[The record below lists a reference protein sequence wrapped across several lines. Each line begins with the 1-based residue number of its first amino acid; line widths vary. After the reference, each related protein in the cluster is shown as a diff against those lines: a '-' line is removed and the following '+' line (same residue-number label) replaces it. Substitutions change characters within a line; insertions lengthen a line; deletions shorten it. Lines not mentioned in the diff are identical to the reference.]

1 MLEFLHTKRHTV
13 YQPPDARSR
22 RAIIPY
28 SHPETHYR
36 IAVNRQLNL
45 LRRPYSGIRFLL
57 SVPRPQQA
65 PHDAGVEVA
74 FAGRSNAGKSS
85 ALNAL
90 TGRKALARTSKT
102 PGRTQHL
109 VFFALDDQRRLVD
122 LPGYGFA
129 RVPEAIQ
136 RQWGEAMAEYLQQR
150 ESLAGLILLMD
161 IRHPLTDYDWQ
172 MIEFCRH
179 AELPVHILLTKADKL
194 KRGPAQNTLLSV
206 RKQLADYPQASV
218 QLFSATKKLGM
229 EEALNVLSDW
239 LGLDQAQERQ
249 KKTPE

>member
-1 MLEFLHTKRHTV
+1 MLESPHIKRQSV
-13 YQPPDARSR
+13 YQLPSTRSR
-22 RAIIPY
+22 RPIIPY
-28 SHPETHYR
+28 SHWETHYR
-36 IAVNRQLNL
+36 AAVSTRFDQ
-45 LRRPYSGIRFLL
+45 LRRPYSAIQFLL

-65 PHDAGVEVA
+65 PADTGVEVA

-109 VFFALDDQRRLVD
+109 VFFALDERRRLVD

-136 RQWGEAMAEYLQQR
+136 REWGEAMATYLQQR
-150 ESLAGLILLMD
+150 QSLTGLILLMD

-172 MIEFCRH
+172 MLEFCRH
-179 AELPVHILLTKADKL
+179 ADLPVHILLTKADKL
-194 KRGPAQNTLLSV
+194 KRGPAQNTLLAV
-206 RKQLADYPQASV
+206 RKQLADYPQASA
-218 QLFSATKKLGM
+218 QLFSATKKQGL
-229 EEALNVLSDW
+229 EEALNVVNRW
-239 LGLDQAQERQ
+239 LDLEPDQGKQ

>member
-13 YQPPDARSR
+13 YQPSDTRSR

-28 SHPETHYR
+28 RHPETHYR
-36 IAVNRQLNL
+36 ITVSRQLDL
-45 LRRPYSGIRFLL
+45 LRRPYSDIRFLL
-57 SVPRPQQA
+57 SAPQPRQA
-65 PHDAGVEVA
+65 PPDTGTEVA

-129 RVPEAIQ
+129 KVPEAIQ
-136 RQWGEAMAEYLQQR
+136 RQWGQAMSDYLQQR
-150 ESLAGLILLMD
+150 QSLSGLILVMD

-172 MIEFCRH
+172 MLEFCRH
-179 AELPVHILLTKADKL
+179 ADLPVHILLTKADKL
-194 KRGPAQNTLLSV
+194 KRGPAKNTLLRV
-206 RKQLADYPQASV
+206 CKQLDEFPRVSV
-218 QLFSATKKLGM
+218 QLFSATKKQGL
-229 EEALNVLSDW
+229 EEVLNVVGRW
-239 LGLDQAQERQ
+239 LEIEQHGAIQ

>member
-1 MLEFLHTKRHTV
+1 MSPV
-13 YQPPDARSR
+13 S
-22 RAIIPY
+22 
-28 SHPETHYR
+28 
-36 IAVNRQLNL
+36 NQLNH
-45 LRRPYSGIRFLL
+45 LRRPYAEIRFLL
-57 SVPRPQQA
+57 SVPQPHQA
-65 PHDAGVEVA
+65 PADSGAEVA

-109 VFFALDDQRRLVD
+109 VFFALDDRRRLVD

-129 RVPEAIQ
+129 RVPEAVQ
-136 RQWGEAMAEYLQQR
+136 RQWGETMATYLQQR

-172 MIEFCRH
+172 MLDFSRH

-194 KRGPAQNTLLSV
+194 KRGPAQNTLLAV
-206 RKQLADYPQASV
+206 RKQLADYPQTSL
-218 QLFSATKKLGM
+218 QLFSATKKQGL
-229 EEALNVLSDW
+229 EEALNVVNRW
-239 LGLDQAQERQ
+239 LDLEPDQG
-249 KKTPE
+249 K